1 MTTVDI
7 ICTLQEIRLLK
18 PKFAV
23 KSIVLP
29 SVLGLYLLQVQLL

>member
-18 PKFAV
+18 PNFAQ
-23 KSIVLP
+23 KNIALP